1 MLNGSYF
8 CNSYAMA
15 EVWPMYRKC
24 MHRVV
29 IYPKDIMIITGK
41 SERYSRYLIQRIKK
55 HLNKEDH
62 QLVSI
67 TEFCNYMGLEREEV
81 DNCIH

>member
-1 MLNGSYF
+1 
-8 CNSYAMA
+8 
-15 EVWPMYRKC
+15 
-24 MHRVV
+24 
-29 IYPKDIMIITGK
+29 MIITGK

-67 TEFCNYMGLEREEV
+67 TEFCNYMGLEIDEV
-81 DNCIH
+81 NPSIL